1 MQVKRWQRLG
11 LLASVI
17 WVVVSSL
24 LASSNETW
32 LAAWK
37 LYCFFT
43 AGPACAG
50 ATVVL
55 VVHWGAV
62 AAIVMLPLVLAWLI
76 ACGARRLTRG
86 SRRAV

>member
-17 WVVVSSL
+17 WVVVSGL
-24 LASSNETW
+24 LASWNETW

-37 LYCFFT
+37 LYCSFT
-43 AGPACAG
+43 ADPACAD

-55 VVHWGAV
+55 VVHRSAI
-62 AAIVMLPLVLAWLI
+62 AAIVILPLVLAWLI
-76 ACGARRLTRG
+76 ACGARRLIRG
-86 SRRAV
+86 SRRGI